1 MGVLSDRWAMERILK
16 YEILKEDNGRTIKD
30 FLQGKGFSGQNI
42 VELKKMKESIL
53 LNGVWEYVT
62 YRVKEGDVLCI
73 HIREEESS
81 EKIPPVELPFP
92 VVYEDEDIVVVNK
105 PADMPIHPSL
115 NNYENTLGNAAAYYF
130 AKQNKAFIFRC
141 INRLDRD
148 TTGLTILAKHMVSAG
163 ILQSQMVERKIK
175 REYLAIVDGIME
187 EDEGTIDAPIG
198 RKDGSTI
205 ERMVDYENGERAVT
219 HYRVLGRKKAPLQDI
234 RREEQTIA
242 TDAGSSTLVAL
253 KLETG
258 RTHQIRVHMTHIG
271 HPLLGDFLYNPSDD
285 RMSRQALH
293 AWHLSFTHP
302 ITGEEMIFKA
312 PIPEDM
318 LEYWNYEGGRK
329 ELEVKEIEQKV
340 RLNQYGSKEIL

>member
-1 MGVLSDRWAMERILK
+1 MERILE
-16 YEILKEDNGRTIKD
+16 YAISKEEAGRTIKD
-30 FLQGKGFSGQNI
+30 FLQKKGFSGQNI

-53 LNGVWEYVT
+53 LNGVWEYMT
-62 YRVKEGDVLCI
+62 CKVKEGDMLRI

-81 EKIPPVELPFP
+81 EKIPPIELPFP

-130 AKQNKAFIFRC
+130 AKQDKAFIFRC

-163 ILQSQMVERKIK
+163 ILQSQMVERKIS
-175 REYLAIVDGIME
+175 REYLAIVDGVIE
-187 EDEGTIDAPIG
+187 EDTGTIDAPIG

-205 ERMVDYENGERAVT
+205 ERMVDFENGECAVT
-219 HYRVLGRKKAPLQDI
+219 HYKVL
-234 RREEQTIA
+234 EQKEKVA
-242 TDAGSSTLVAL
+242 MVAL

-258 RTHQIRVHMTHIG
+258 RTHQIRVHMTYKG
-271 HPLLGDFLYNPSDD
+271 HPLLGDFLYNPEDN
-285 RMSRQALH
+285 RMGRQALH
-293 AWHLSFTHP
+293 AWHLTFTHP
-302 ITGEEMIFKA
+302 ITGEEMTLEA

-318 LEYWNYEGGRK
+318 MTYWK
-329 ELEVKEIEQKV
+329 MQK
-340 RLNQYGSKEIL
+340 

>member
-1 MGVLSDRWAMERILK
+1 MERILE
-16 YEILKEDNGRTIKD
+16 YEISKEDAGRTIKD
-30 FLQGKGFSGQNI
+30 FLQEKGFSGQNI

-62 YRVKEGDVLCI
+62 CKVKEDDVLRI
-73 HIREEESS
+73 HICEERSS
-81 EKIPPVELPFP
+81 EKIPPIELPFP

-130 AKQNKAFIFRC
+130 TKQNKAFIFRC

-175 REYLAIVDGIME
+175 REYLAIVDGIIE
-187 EDEGTIDAPIG
+187 EEEGTIDAPIG

-219 HYRVLGRKKAPLQDI
+219 HYRVLGRK
-234 RREEQTIA
+234 E
-242 TDAGSSTLVAL
+242 DATLVSL

-258 RTHQIRVHMTHIG
+258 RTHQIRVHMTHKG
-271 HPLLGDFLYNPSDD
+271 HPLLGDFLYNPMDD

-293 AWHLSFTHP
+293 AWHLTFIHP
-302 ITGEEMIFKA
+302 ITGEEMCFEA

-318 LEYWNYEGGRK
+318 LGYWD
-329 ELEVKEIEQKV
+329 LESV
-340 RLNQYGSKEIL
+340 